1 MFTPSHA
8 DLVAIAPEIILSA
21 AAGVV
26 LLVEAFLPRVRRYLS
41 EITILAVGAA
51 MWARLSFEL
60 PGAVWSGALRID
72 RLASF
77 VDLYILLALLLT
89 VWMAGPFLRR
99 SEADHGEFYALL
111 LLSSVGAMVMASSVN
126 LLLVFLGFELLSIPL

>member
-72 RLASF
+72 
-77 VDLYILLALLLT
+77 
-89 VWMAGPFLRR
+89 
-99 SEADHGEFYALL
+99 
-111 LLSSVGAMVMASSVN
+111 LS
-126 LLLVFLGFELLSIPL
+126 LIHI